1 MNVEKIAIGQIAQYP
16 QQEEY
21 HPNWESTI
29 DEEFVNSIKT
39 HGVLQ
44 TPLVCKSE
52 DLFPEIEQEYVCI
65 AGHRRLAGAKTAGF
79 TEVSCDV
86 RKYENQDHAFA
97 EFTISNLSRTET
109 KAEKKMKFLALKDVL
124 GRYGNDLR
132 IMALNGGLASTDN
145 SLVMTMTHGKDG
157 KHNTKEIIAKATG
170 ITKSQQEAMTVI
182 SDPEYRQKTFDK
194 WYKCGLDE
202 DSKEVVEINQRWQ
215 EIDDNNSDE
224 KLSDHSA
231 KTAVKELI
239 AEVSKKYPDKKK
251 AKSKTKSKAK
261 PKTKKIQRGILKP
274 SKQSVEEAKYVYTLP
289 CGVSVYLAANPG
301 GPDCLLYDHPE
312 SKEVFEVDIKELDS
326 LVKKQFSL

>member
-44 TPLVCKSE
+44 TPLVCRSE
-52 DLFPEIEQEYVCI
+52 DLFPELEQEFVCI

-86 RKYENQDHAFA
+86 RKYENEDHAFA
-97 EFTISNLSRTET
+97 EFTITNLSRQET
-109 KAEKKMKFLALKDVL
+109 TAEKKKKFAALKK
-124 GRYGNDLR
+124 
-132 IMALNGGLASTDN
+132 ILNGYGKYLSDKALIGELGEPN
-145 SLVMTMTHGKDG
+145 IPLVRILTGDKAG
-157 KHNTKEIIAKATG
+157 SHNTKDIIAEAAG
-170 ITKSQQEAMTVI
+170 ISKSQQEALTI
-182 SDPEYRQKTFDK
+182 INDSEYRQKTFGK
-194 WYKCGLDE
+194 WYKQGLDE
-202 DSKEVVEINQRWQ
+202 DSAEVAKFNQLWQ
-215 EIDDNNSDE
+215 EIDDKHSDGE
-224 KLSDHSA
+224 LSDHAA

-239 AEVSKKYPDKKK
+239 EGVSKIYPDKKK

-261 PKTKKIQRGILKP
+261 PNIKKIKKGILQQ
-274 SKQSVEEAKYVYTLP
+274 SKQSVEAAKYVYTLP
-289 CGVSVYLAANPG
+289 CGAKAYLAANPG
-301 GPDCLLYDHPE
+301 GPDCLLYEHPE
-312 SKEVFEVDIKELDS
+312 SNEVFEVDIKELDS